1 MKIIPKGY
9 VREKNNNP
17 VSFDE
22 QGNLT
27 DQITGEK
34 GTMML
39 PGFTVTGISPETKA
53 KNYSTSFDGTYGLT
67 PRDIYGIMPIVGDA
81 LDLKDIGTDLYQGNY
96 LRAGIG
102 AGMFLLPNILEKP
115 LKATGRFLLNKNYRN
130 KILKQIGFRPHN
142 TNNIITYE
150 LSKLPREWAL
160 RDSEILVRPSKAER
174 QAFIQ
179 NFERELRRRP
189 DEVLN
194 SYSQNSYIN
203 EILHDNPEYTY
214 YISTTGKDPSL
225 QSTVDDFIRRQQT
238 SLRGVH
244 SSNKDIA
251 MEALTSTQKGRPL
264 RGGDRLGTYGGL
276 YTSNSFGIADAFKN
290 PERSTM
296 DGYIGTL
303 QADFN
308 IDRNLPIDEQLR
320 QTRNK
325 IILSNNSLPLPIGM
339 HERYLDRA
347 KNRGGIAFE
356 AQYARRDGSTLPV
369 HERAYLPTSIEV
381 QHPVEVI
388 DLQYFPHST
397 NEAGRW
403 GTQGVT
409 HSSKDEELFIPRM
422 LNNTT
427 DFIDL
432 SRTFLEGMPSIDYDK
447 ARKLTNEYSNIINS
461 QIDKRNLL
469 VEKALDQQFRV
480 NKAKQNIRGVSIAT
494 TGIGGLIG
502 TVKYMV
508 GKNNYE
514 EEIRNRKISIL
525 NKSSWGKKAIE
536 ELNNNSTIQTWEEY
550 DEKLDQLYKKYI
562 RIQAQNNT
570 VQKHQQGGIINRSLL
585 NFVKNDN
592 TRVTKPIIQE
602 KIPYKLKPNEFYFI
616 DKKTGKRIIGRSK
629 QEVVSSDN
637 RNTKQRKQDQ
647 ARTKQIQKK
656 YEADKNY
663 NEGLKTI
670 GTLST
675 LAMPSTY
682 IGPVFNN
689 NGKSYLDNVISG
701 EGTGNTAG
709 NLAIDLAMPFGFR
722 LFNKGISYPYK
733 TSRGT
738 QAIKSSSKSSY
749 MDPSGIKITPGLEI
763 EQKYPIYRD
772 MKKSKHFTS
781 FSEPYFEEQID
792 DKYVTLLGQLDAG
805 KYSEYQAERIIQNMK
820 HQGFDPDVPS
830 SKIIHNGQRLY
841 GMPSRMIREKS
852 KEPINIY
859 ITDEPTNVIGFQL
872 RDNGEAYARVYPN
885 ATPEKIRLTTIHEGV
900 SHGTDDVVNT
910 ATDGAAADQYG
921 RITKAVKDAGFART
935 KGTERWY
942 ELRSTMAEFMAKM
955 FKKHTKAVPGSTCA
969 DVQDA
974 VYKEIDNMSVNRLAD
989 ELKSLNNYGRDYGD
1003 YLMQNPFEANK
1014 FKALLKYGMGIS
1026 APIGI
1031 TTYGFK
1037 NK

>member
-1 MKIIPKGY
+1 MWKDLSLKEKAAFMQVAVNNGIYDLKDIQQYYNTFAEGGY

-17 VSFDE
+17 IAFDE
-22 QGNLT
+22 EGNLT
-27 DQITGEK
+27 DQVTGEK

-39 PGFTVTGISPETKA
+39 PEVTVRGVSPETRA
-53 KNYSTSFDGTYGLT
+53 KNYSSNFDGTYGLSQ
-67 PRDIYGIMPIVGDA
+67 RDVYGMMPIIGDA

-96 LRAGIG
+96 LSAGIG

-130 KILKQIGFRPHN
+130 KILKQTGFRPHN
-142 TNNIITYE
+142 TSNTITYE

-160 RDSEILVRPSKAER
+160 RDSETLVRPSKAER

-179 NFERELRRRP
+179 NFERELRRIP

-203 EILHDNPEYTY
+203 KILHDNPEYTY

-244 SSNKDIA
+244 SPNKDIA

-369 HERAYLPTSIEV
+369 HERAYLPTSTEV

-432 SRTFLEGMPSIDYDK
+432 SRTFLEGVPGIDYDK

-480 NKAKQNIRGVSIAT
+480 NKAKQNIRGVSIAA
-494 TGIGGLIG
+494 TGVGGLIG

-508 GKNNYE
+508 DKNNYE
-514 EEIRNRKISIL
+514 EEIRNRKISRL

-536 ELNNNSTIQTWEEY
+536 ELNNDSTIQTFEQY
-550 DEKLDQLYKKYI
+550 DEKLDQFYKKY
-562 RIQAQNNT
+562 RKMQSNKENT
-570 VQKHQQGGIINRSLL
+570 
-585 NFVKNDN
+585 
-592 TRVTKPIIQE
+592 
-602 KIPYKLKPNEFYFI
+602 
-616 DKKTGKRIIGRSK
+616 
-629 QEVVSSDN
+629 
-637 RNTKQRKQDQ
+637 
-647 ARTKQIQKK
+647 
-656 YEADKNY
+656 
-663 NEGLKTI
+663 
-670 GTLST
+670 
-675 LAMPSTY
+675 
-682 IGPVFNN
+682 
-689 NGKSYLDNVISG
+689 
-701 EGTGNTAG
+701 
-709 NLAIDLAMPFGFR
+709 
-722 LFNKGISYPYK
+722 
-733 TSRGT
+733 
-738 QAIKSSSKSSY
+738 
-749 MDPSGIKITPGLEI
+749 
-763 EQKYPIYRD
+763 
-772 MKKSKHFTS
+772 
-781 FSEPYFEEQID
+781 
-792 DKYVTLLGQLDAG
+792 
-805 KYSEYQAERIIQNMK
+805 
-820 HQGFDPDVPS
+820 
-830 SKIIHNGQRLY
+830 
-841 GMPSRMIREKS
+841 
-852 KEPINIY
+852 NI
-859 ITDEPTNVIGFQL
+859 
-872 RDNGEAYARVYPN
+872 
-885 ATPEKIRLTTIHEGV
+885 
-900 SHGTDDVVNT
+900 
-910 ATDGAAADQYG
+910 
-921 RITKAVKDAGFART
+921 
-935 KGTERWY
+935 
-942 ELRSTMAEFMAKM
+942 
-955 FKKHTKAVPGSTCA
+955 
-969 DVQDA
+969 
-974 VYKEIDNMSVNRLAD
+974 
-989 ELKSLNNYGRDYGD
+989 
-1003 YLMQNPFEANK
+1003 
-1014 FKALLKYGMGIS
+1014 
-1026 APIGI
+1026 
-1031 TTYGFK
+1031 
-1037 NK
+1037 